1 MDTGLS
7 QFSAGEVTS
16 KVRPPVSG
24 NGRLGNGSWANC
36 TTKNNEQIKKKC
48 QIKLFFKPLKSIGV
62 PGRLNQVS
70 IQLLIF
76 TQVMISWSMRLS
88 LHRPALC

>member
-36 TTKNNEQIKKKC
+36 TTKNNEQIKKN
-48 QIKLFFKPLKSIGV
+48 V
-62 PGRLNQVS
+62 R
-70 IQLLIF
+70 
-76 TQVMISWSMRLS
+76 
-88 LHRPALC
+88 